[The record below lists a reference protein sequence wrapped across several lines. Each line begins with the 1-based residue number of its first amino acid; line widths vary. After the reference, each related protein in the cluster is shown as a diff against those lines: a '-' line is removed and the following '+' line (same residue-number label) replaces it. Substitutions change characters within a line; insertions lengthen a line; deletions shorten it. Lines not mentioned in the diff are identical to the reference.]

1 MAQNGARPIIKKK
14 KVAGHGGHHGGAW
27 KVAYADFVTA
37 MMAFFLVMWIL
48 GLSESTRHAI
58 AGYFRQPGIFSF
70 TTGKA
75 QPVKLG
81 MDEMAQHEGDGSG
94 RADENSGAAAAEIVK
109 KGCAPANHGG
119 QGGPSQGEAV

>member
-1 MAQNGARPIIKKK
+1 MAGGGGQKPIIIKKK
-14 KVAGHGGHHGGAW
+14 KGGHHGGHHGGAW
-27 KVAYADFVTA
+27 QVAYADFVTP

-48 GLSESTRHAI
+48 GLSESTRKDI

-81 MDEMAQHEGDGSG
+81 LDELAQHEGDGSG
-94 RADENSGAAAAEIVK
+94 RNDDSPTPAAAEIVK
-109 KGCAPANHGG
+109 KGCP
-119 QGGPSQGEAV
+119 